1 MPDITMCTDKKCKLY
16 RKCYRYRALPN
27 PYWQS
32 YFTGSPRNTE
42 TDECEYFYK
51 ITKEQLK
58 T

>member
-1 MPDITMCTDKKCKLY
+1 MCTDKKCKLY